1 MLQKNKGLLNSI
13 VPYFIIESPVL
24 TFQKTGPLKGLL
36 IF

>member
-1 MLQKNKGLLNSI
+1 MLQKNKGLLKLK
-13 VPYFIIESPVL
+13 VRTFVFKSPVL